1 MNNLFQI
8 TAKARE
14 LSLAL
19 ESGELTE
26 ELENELVINQTEL
39 QEKAINYG
47 SAMRSLESDVS
58 IIDEEIKR
66 LTALKKA
73 KTGAIDRMKESV
85 LNAMLIYGIEKVA
98 SPTLNLSVRN
108 NPESV
113 DIPMT
118 ELLDAKFLVTKTTV
132 SPDKVA
138 IKKAIQNG
146 ENVEGA
152 TLVRTQSLLIK

>member
-47 SAMRSLESDVS
+47 YVVRSLESDVS

-73 KTGAIDRMKESV
+73 KTGAIDRIKESV
-85 LNAMLIYGIEKVA
+85 LNAMLIYGIEKVT

-118 ELLDAKFLVTKTTV
+118 ELLDEKFLVTKTTV

>member
-47 SAMRSLESDVS
+47 YVVRSLESDVS
-58 IIDEEIKR
+58 IIDEEMKR
-66 LTALKKA
+66 LAALKKA
-73 KTGAIDRMKESV
+73 KNGAIDRIKESV
-85 LNAMLIYGIEKVA
+85 LNAMLIYGIEKVT

-118 ELLDAKFLVTKTTV
+118 ELLDEKFLVTKTTV
-132 SPDKVA
+132 APDKVA

-152 TLVRTQSLLIK
+152 TLVRTQSLVIK